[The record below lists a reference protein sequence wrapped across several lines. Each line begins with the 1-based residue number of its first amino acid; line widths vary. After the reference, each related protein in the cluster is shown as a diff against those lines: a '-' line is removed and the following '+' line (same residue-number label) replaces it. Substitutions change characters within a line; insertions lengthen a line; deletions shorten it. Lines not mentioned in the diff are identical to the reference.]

1 MRRIRSARKT
11 RLPFI
16 TPRTHTSRPSKAC
29 AISAPSAATRRAISA
44 SAYSTTTSSRVLT
57 AGSYGIRPAGR
68 RLFEPDRVTRDVR
81 PPAARERQDAAFR
94 LAAAD
99 QLEHALDV
107 GRRERP

>member
-44 SAYSTTTSSRVLT
+44 SAYSTATSSLVLT
-57 AGSYGIRPAGR
+57 PGSYGIRPAGR
-68 RLFEPDRVTRDVR
+68 WLFEPDLVAGDVR

-94 LAAAD
+94 LAATG
-99 QLEHALDV
+99 QPEHALDV
-107 GRRERP
+107 SR